1 MKYLLFILLLLTS
14 CRTARLEYDPETVYL
29 IVQSPKYNLYLPKND
44 MVNILERVYI
54 SGNAEKRN
62 YDCIKK
68 LCQTDSIITD
78 ADYILDKSN
87 YLEKMDEADAF
98 YSCAIELFKQHKVL
112 VYDKIRDKWIV
123 RYRIR
128 HRVYLD
134 GIENNSFYEVLYND
148 SLIYDSRE

>member
-1 MKYLLFILLLLTS
+1 
-14 CRTARLEYDPETVYL
+14 
-29 IVQSPKYNLYLPKND
+29 
-44 MVNILERVYI
+44 
-54 SGNAEKRN
+54 
-62 YDCIKK
+62 
-68 LCQTDSIITD
+68 
-78 ADYILDKSN
+78 
-87 YLEKMDEADAF
+87 MDEADAF

-134 GIENNSFYEVLYND
+134 GVENNSFYEVLYND